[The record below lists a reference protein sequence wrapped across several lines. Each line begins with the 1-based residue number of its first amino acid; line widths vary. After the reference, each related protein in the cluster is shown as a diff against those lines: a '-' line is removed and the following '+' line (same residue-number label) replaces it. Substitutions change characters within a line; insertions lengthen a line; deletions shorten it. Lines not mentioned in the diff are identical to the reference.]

1 MNEVIYLDEMKL
13 ILSCQNGEK
22 EAFNELIRLYY
33 PYVSKFLVKLT
44 CNEVLSQD
52 LIQETFVKLIRSID
66 NYNVKSETSFSSY
79 LMTIARNCYIDHLR
93 KNRKIVLSIDDFEIA
108 DKTLLEDS
116 VHNAFQVSEIIKEI
130 DALPYAQGQAI
141 KMKYLEHLTLQ
152 EIAEKFSTES
162 KTIKSRIHSG
172 LSKLRAKLTNE

>member
-1 MNEVIYLDEMKL
+1 MDGRRL

-22 EAFNELIRLYY
+22 EAFNKLIKLYY
-33 PYVSKFLVKLT
+33 PYVWKFLIKLT
-44 CNEVLSQD
+44 SNEVLSQD

-66 NYNVKSETSFSSY
+66 NYNVRGETSFSSY
-79 LMTIARNCYIDHLR
+79 LMTIAKNCYIDHLR

-108 DKTLLEDS
+108 DRTLLEDR
-116 VHNAFQVSEIIKEI
+116 VLNEFQMSEIIKEI

-152 EIAEKFSTES
+152 EIAEEFSTES

-172 LSKLRAKLTNE
+172 MSKLRARFAKE